1 MANKLPT
8 SVYSIIVVEF
18 LECYSYYA
26 MRAIL
31 TMYFSES
38 LHLSDSTSVSFF
50 LYTSALAYFTP
61 CVGGYLS
68 DSRWGKFATISR
80 FGSIYVVGFL
90 VLSFSAL
97 QSKMSGTMIGL
108 VLIGIGTGG
117 IKPCVSSFGADQLP
131 DPNDEKKLRK
141 YFSTFYFAINVGAL
155 LSYIVSPLVRQVAGY
170 GAAFFLP
177 AVFMTLALVV
187 FIRGKPTYI
196 INLPKN
202 DRKDADSSTSTTST
216 ISTPPSSFPMLG
228 NVVWTALC
236 TPRVSPEHDGKSFLQ
251 LAGPS
256 CSETQIKATVDFFR
270 TFKFVMIMPFF
281 WMLYDQQGSV
291 WILQAK
297 RLDMG
302 SFLQPENM
310 GAFNTLLVLVL
321 LPLFEKFLYPALERI
336 HLEVTALRR
345 MSCGMVLAS
354 VAFFMSAI
362 LERAISK
369 SFDNSIS
376 VFWQL
381 PQYAVLTVAEIGVS
395 TTGLEFFYAEAPPA
409 YKTAT
414 ASLFLLTTAFGD
426 MFGGVLYSLANVFGE
441 TAETILFVCAMFML
455 VASFFFIREAKVYI
469 YRKGEIEG
477 ESEPESGIEL
487 AESKHLIPTRREG
500 FDMSSVAA

>member
-18 LECYSYYA
+18 LERYSYYA

-196 INLPKN
+196 INLPRN
-202 DRKDADSSTSTTST
+202 DRKERDAKNADSSTSTTST

-336 HLEVTALRR
+336 HVEVTALRR

-414 ASLFLLTTAFGD
+414 
-426 MFGGVLYSLANVFGE
+426 
-441 TAETILFVCAMFML
+441 
-455 VASFFFIREAKVYI
+455 
-469 YRKGEIEG
+469 G
-477 ESEPESGIEL
+477 ESEEDENTENASHYLKLTLHTLHTILPHFTQLRFSCLRPLSGTCL
-487 AESKHLIPTRREG
+487 AGSCTPWRTCSAKQRKLFYLCVPCLC
-500 FDMSSVAA
+500 